1 MWAAWRT
8 GNFKDAIF
16 LAANLADDSDSV
28 AAKASQFA
36 GALSRLSGISREWV
50 KKWNGQNILRS

>member
-1 MWAAWRT
+1 M
-8 GNFKDAIF
+8 F